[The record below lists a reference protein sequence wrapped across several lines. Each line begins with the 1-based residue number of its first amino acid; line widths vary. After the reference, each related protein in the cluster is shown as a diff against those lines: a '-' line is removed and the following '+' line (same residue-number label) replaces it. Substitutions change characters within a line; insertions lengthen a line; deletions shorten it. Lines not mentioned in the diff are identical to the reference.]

1 MENQGNREPSQS
13 TKRVMKNI
21 LSVAKNVPLSVEQWF
36 WPWLCYRKSWEAFKK
51 LSMSIF
57 FF

>member
-21 LSVAKNVPLSVEQWF
+21 LSVAKNVPLSVEQLF
-36 WPWLCYRKSWEAFKK
+36 
-51 LSMSIF
+51 
-57 FF
+57 